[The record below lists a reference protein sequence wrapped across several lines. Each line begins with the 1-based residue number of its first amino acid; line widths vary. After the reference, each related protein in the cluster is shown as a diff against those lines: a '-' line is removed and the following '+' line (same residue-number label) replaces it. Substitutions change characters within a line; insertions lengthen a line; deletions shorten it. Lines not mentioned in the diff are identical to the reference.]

1 MGKFLILLKTSF
13 LSSLS
18 WLVTVDRLSA
28 DSQRTLIQTSPPPHF
43 LKRLLGAPQQMK
55 QQAFSWGAWE
65 AAQSAANW
73 NSSMLQQALKDKDK
87 TGACLRQGVV
97 VVGESAVRKK
107 ASGKKDYRSRGKNF
121 CEGPDYQ
128 TQGCS
133 RAVRWSKEEKGRRGP
148 SRRLLLSKEYQA
160 SYRFLAGQRSW
171 KPTKL
176 QLTKIS
182 GKQVQHRT

>member
-1 MGKFLILLKTSF
+1 M
-13 LSSLS
+13 
-18 WLVTVDRLSA
+18 
-28 DSQRTLIQTSPPPHF
+28 
-43 LKRLLGAPQQMK
+43 
-55 QQAFSWGAWE
+55 
-65 AAQSAANW
+65 
-73 NSSMLQQALKDKDK
+73 
-87 TGACLRQGVV
+87 
-97 VVGESAVRKK
+97 GESAVRKK
-107 ASGKKDYRSRGKNF
+107 ASGKKDYGSRGRNF

-182 GKQVQHRT
+182 GKQVQRCT